1 MSIESTQI
9 EWRLRSFTELSV
21 RELYAILQ
29 LRQEVFVV
37 EQACAYLD
45 ADGEDSQAHHLMGF
59 IDKHLALYTRL
70 FYDPNST
77 TSIIGRVIV
86 KQTYRKLGLGYQ
98 LMTESEH
105 TCQQLYTPN
114 RITLGAQAHL
124 ESFYSRLGYT
134 VYGEEYDEDGI
145 PHLPMHKIIPR
156 KF

>member
-1 MSIESTQI
+1 MSIESTPI

-21 RELYAILQ
+21 TELYSILQ

-37 EQACAYLD
+37 EQTCAYLD

-59 IDKHLALYTRL
+59 IDKQLALYTRL

-86 KQTYRKLGLGYQ
+86 KQTHRKLGLGYR
-98 LMTESEH
+98 LMTESERR
-105 TCQQLYTPN
+105 CQQLYTPN

-145 PHLPMHKIIPR
+145 PHLPMHKFIPR
-156 KF
+156 KL